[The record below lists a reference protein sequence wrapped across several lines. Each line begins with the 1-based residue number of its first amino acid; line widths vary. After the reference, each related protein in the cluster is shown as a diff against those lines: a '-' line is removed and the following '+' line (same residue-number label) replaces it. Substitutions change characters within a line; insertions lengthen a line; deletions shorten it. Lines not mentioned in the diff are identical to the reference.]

1 MSNLLQTGAEFE
13 KKLKERAES
22 TEKMLNNEFRRLG
35 ESVSEAVTS
44 NETKIRD
51 AIALFTAST
60 EESLEN
66 TGRGERGDDAAR
78 RDVLK
83 LAGMTLKDVIK
94 SFSCLPRVAD
104 ALVS

>member
-60 EESLEN
+60 EESLEKGVRLEKGN
-66 TGRGERGDDAAR
+66 YP
-78 RDVLK
+78 
-83 LAGMTLKDVIK
+83 TLSAFFAQMATD
-94 SFSCLPRVAD
+94 
-104 ALVS
+104 

>member
-1 MSNLLQTGAEFE
+1 M
-13 KKLKERAES
+13 KERAES

-60 EESLEN
+60 EESLEK
-66 TGRGERGDDAAR
+66 TPGRGERGAMMQHR
-78 RDVLK
+78 EGRVK
-83 LAGMTLKDVIK
+83 AGQG
-94 SFSCLPRVAD
+94 PRA
-104 ALVS
+104 